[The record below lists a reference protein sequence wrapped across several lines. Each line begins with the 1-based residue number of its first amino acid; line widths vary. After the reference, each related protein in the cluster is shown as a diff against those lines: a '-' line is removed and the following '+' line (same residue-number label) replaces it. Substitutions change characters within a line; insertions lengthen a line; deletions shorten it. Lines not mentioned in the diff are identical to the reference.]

1 MTVKT
6 ATEEQIEEMTG
17 CVCFALRRTT
27 RALTQLYDRAL
38 KAHRIRATQFPIL
51 LAALGVEPVPLGP
64 MAERLGMERTT
75 LLRNVRPLVRRGLI
89 EQSTARDSRRTTLK
103 TTAAGRTLL
112 KRAYP
117 AWKAVQ
123 TEVLERVGRSAWS
136 RTLGALGE
144 ATGGAT
150 S

>member
-1 MTVKT
+1 MPVRT
-6 ATEEQIEEMTG
+6 ATEEQFEEMTG

-38 KAHRIRATQFPIL
+38 KAHGIRATQFPIL

-64 MAERLGMERTT
+64 MAEHLGMERTT

-89 EQSTARDSRRTTLK
+89 EQSTARGSRRTTLK

-112 KRAYP
+112 KRVYP

-123 TEVLERVGRSAWS
+123 TQVLERVGRSAWA
-136 RTLGALGE
+136 RTLGALG
-144 ATGGAT
+144 AAPGGFT